1 MNTREAAALR
11 RSIVIF
17 SLVTIA
23 FALTFIGV
31 NLLRGFPNVAA
42 GNAGLAAV
50 LAANL
55 LVLERTGRLHRAAV
69 VGLNTMMVFI
79 LLSLPTLGIAAL
91 VWAYGVPV
99 IAFFMIGLRA
109 GWWFMGSWIVA
120 LAWVLEH
127 YGLPDGMTTSVRLEM
142 MAALALVATLASL
155 SERLRQRYLLEVRNQ
170 ARRAEEAAQA
180 KDRFLAHFS
189 HELRTP
195 LNAILGF
202 SQILSRRQGLP
213 DDLRPHLDRIHESG
227 LRLLGL
233 IESILEYARLET
245 GDVAARLQDVQLLSV
260 CRDLK
265 QLVEPQVVG
274 KGARYECRHDP
285 ALAVRADP
293 GLLRQ
298 ALLCLLTDSLR
309 TVRPG
314 DALHVQSARTTDGQT
329 IEIRVHDDAAAK
341 PPAQHDAAVA
351 SATTTL
357 AARRDEGFG
366 LAIVMR
372 IIEDLHGG
380 KVTVARY
387 DSGATDVRL
396 ALPAAPDHATP
407 PAAAAAADAETN
419 PCEPATVQR

>member
-1 MNTREAAALR
+1 MNAREAAALR
-11 RSIVIF
+11 RSIIIF
-17 SLVTIA
+17 SMVTIA
-23 FALTFIGV
+23 FAVTFIGV
-31 NLLRGFPNVAA
+31 NILRGFPQVAA
-42 GNAGLAAV
+42 GNAGLAVV
-50 LAANL
+50 LALNL
-55 LVLERTGRLHRAAV
+55 LLLERTGGLRRAAV
-69 VGLNTMMVFI
+69 VGLNAMMVFI

-120 LAWVLEH
+120 LAWILEH
-127 YGLPDGMTTSVRLEM
+127 HGLPDGTTTSVRLEM

-155 SERLRQRYLLEVRNQ
+155 SERLRQRYLREVRDQ

-227 LRLLGL
+227 VRLLGL
-233 IESILEYARLET
+233 VESILEYARLET
-245 GDVAARLQDVQLLSV
+245 GDVAARLQDVQLVSV
-260 CRDLK
+260 CRDVK

-274 KGARYECRHDP
+274 KGARYDCRHDP

-293 GLLRQ
+293 KLLRQ
-298 ALLCLLTDSLR
+298 ALLCLLTDALR

-314 DALHVQSARTTDGQT
+314 TVLHVHSARTDDGKA
-329 IEIRVHDDAAAK
+329 IEIRVHDDAALGT
-341 PPAQHDAAVA
+341 PGPDAD
-351 SATTTL
+351 ATAAAAAAFT
-357 AARRDEGFG
+357 ARRDEGFG
-366 LAIVMR
+366 LAIVVR
-372 IIEDLHGG
+372 IVEELHGG
-380 KVTVARY
+380 KVTVVRY
-387 DSGATDVRL
+387 ESGSTDVRL
-396 ALPAAPDHATP
+396 ALPAAPDLAPSLVAAP
-407 PAAAAAADAETN
+407 PADAGADF
-419 PCEPATVQR
+419 CEPANAQR